1 MGRFPF
7 FLSLLPFLSL
17 TVIFL
22 STTITPPNP
31 AAALPLSTDSRWIV
45 DETGRRVKLS
55 CVSWPSHLEAVVA
68 EGLSK
73 QPIDSISK
81 KIVSMGFNCVRLTW
95 PLFLATNDSL
105 ASTTVRH
112 SFMNLG
118 LIDSIAGFQA
128 NNPSII
134 DLSLINA
141 YQAVVSNLGKNNV
154 MVILDNHISKPGWC
168 CSKFDGSGFFGDQYF
183 NPDLWIKG
191 LTMMATL
198 FKGTTNVVG
207 MSLRNELRGPKQN
220 VNDWYRYMQ
229 KGAEAVHAINPD
241 VLVILSG
248 LTFDK
253 DLSFLIKRPVS
264 LSFTG
269 KLVFEVH
276 WYGFSDGLPWKRG
289 NPNHV
294 CGRAMHQFMRKAGF
308 VLEQGYPLFL
318 SEFGVDLRGTDVT
331 DNRYLNCLLGV
342 AAELDFDWALW
353 TLAGSYYLKEGVSG
367 FNEVYGLFNW
377 NWSEARNS
385 SFLDRI
391 SGIQLPFQGPIQQPS
406 QPGAKQH
413 KVIFHPL
420 TGQCLQR
427 KSLLE
432 PLNLGPCTDSEAWI
446 YNTQQKT
453 ITIKGTYFCLQAD
466 GLNKP
471 VKLGVICSGSTSK
484 WEPISDSNMHLSSK
498 LAHHGAHVCLDVDP
512 NSNTIVTNT
521 CKCLKIRHKCDPASQ
536 WFKIVNSTRSLNV
549 TTPFPRFNS
558 VLDFFRKSMLGS
570 LVVLA

>member
-1 MGRFPF
+1 MVLMQNRGRG
-7 FLSLLPFLSL
+7 S
-17 TVIFL
+17 
-22 STTITPPNP
+22 
-31 AAALPLSTDSRWIV
+31 
-45 DETGRRVKLS
+45 GRR
-55 CVSWPSHLEAVVA
+55 
-68 EGLSK
+68 GRGR
-73 QPIDSISK
+73 D
-81 KIVSMGFNCVRLTW
+81 
-95 PLFLATNDSL
+95 
-105 ASTTVRH
+105 
-112 SFMNLG
+112 
-118 LIDSIAGFQA
+118 
-128 NNPSII
+128 
-134 DLSLINA
+134 
-141 YQAVVSNLGKNNV
+141 AVVSNLGKNNV
-154 MVILDNHISKPGWC
+154 MLISDNHISKPGWC

-207 MSLRNELRGPKQN
+207 MSFRNELRGPKQN

-229 KGAEAVHAINPD
+229 KGTEAVHAINSN

-248 LTFDK
+248 LIFDK

-294 CGRAMHQFMRKAGF
+294 CGRAMHKFMRKAGF

-318 SEFGVDLRGTDVT
+318 SEFGVDLRGTDVI

-342 AAELDFDWALW
+342 AAELDFDWALC
-353 TLAGSYYLKEGVSG
+353 TLAGSYYLKEGV
-367 FNEVYGLFNW
+367 
-377 NWSEARNS
+377 R
-385 SFLDRI
+385 
-391 SGIQLPFQGPIQQPS
+391 PIQQPG

-432 PLNLGPCTDSEAWI
+432 PLNLDPCTDSKAWT

-453 ITIKGTYFCLQAD
+453 ITIKGTYFCLQTD

-484 WEPISDSNMHLSSK
+484 
-498 LAHHGAHVCLDVDP
+498 
-512 NSNTIVTNT
+512 
-521 CKCLKIRHKCDPASQ
+521 
-536 WFKIVNSTRSLNV
+536 
-549 TTPFPRFNS
+549 
-558 VLDFFRKSMLGS
+558 
-570 LVVLA
+570 

>member
-1 MGRFPF
+1 MHN
-7 FLSLLPFLSL
+7 SLLML
-17 TVIFL
+17 T
-22 STTITPPNP
+22 
-31 AAALPLSTDSRWIV
+31 
-45 DETGRRVKLS
+45 
-55 CVSWPSHLEAVVA
+55 
-68 EGLSK
+68 
-73 QPIDSISK
+73 
-81 KIVSMGFNCVRLTW
+81 
-95 PLFLATNDSL
+95 
-105 ASTTVRH
+105 
-112 SFMNLG
+112 
-118 LIDSIAGFQA
+118 
-128 NNPSII
+128 
-134 DLSLINA
+134 
-141 YQAVVSNLGKNNV
+141 
-154 MVILDNHISKPGWC
+154 
-168 CSKFDGSGFFGDQYF
+168 
-183 NPDLWIKG
+183 
-191 LTMMATL
+191 
-198 FKGTTNVVG
+198 
-207 MSLRNELRGPKQN
+207 
-220 VNDWYRYMQ
+220 RYMQ

-241 VLVILSG
+241 VLVILSR

-253 DLSFLIKRPVS
+253 YLSFLIKHPVS

-294 CGRAMHQFMRKAGF
+294 CGRVMHQFMRKAGF

-318 SEFGVDLRGTDVT
+318 SEFGVDLRGTDVI
-331 DNRYLNCLLGV
+331 DNTK
-342 AAELDFDWALW
+342 LDFDCALW
-353 TLAGSYYLKEGVSG
+353 TLAGSYYLKEEVSE
-367 FNEVYGLFNW
+367 FDEVYGLFNW

-391 SGIQLPFQGPIQQPS
+391 SGIQLPFQGPIQQPG

-432 PLNLGPCTDSEAWI
+432 PLNLDPCTDSEAWI

-471 VKLGVICSGSTSK
+471 VKLGVIWSGSTSK

-498 LAHHGAHVCLDVDP
+498 LARHGAHVCLDVDP
-512 NSNTIVTNT
+512 NNNTIVTNT

-536 WFKIVNSTRSLNV
+536 WFKIVNITRSLNL

-558 VLDFFRKSMLGS
+558 VLDFFRKNMLGS